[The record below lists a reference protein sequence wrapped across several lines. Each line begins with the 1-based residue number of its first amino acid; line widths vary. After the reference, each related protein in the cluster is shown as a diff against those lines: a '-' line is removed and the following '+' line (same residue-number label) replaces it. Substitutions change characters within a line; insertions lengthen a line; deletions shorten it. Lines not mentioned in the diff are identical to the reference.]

1 MAGFSYT
8 VEKMPQMTI
17 HVSIKMS
24 RALRFRLWLGCQFLR
39 LAGAVMNCDVILEK
53 DDE

>member
-1 MAGFSYT
+1 MAGFAYT
-8 VEKMPQMTI
+8 VKKMPQMTM

-24 RALRFRLWLGCQFLR
+24 GAVRFRLWLGCQLLR
-39 LAGAVMNCDVILEK
+39 LAGVVMNCDVIFEK